1 MKQLK
6 RKHSE
11 IRLSSFQLLIE
22 IFERSHNFRI
32 MVLEELQFILNQTLE
47 TNNTYLP
54 PPKLAAKKLRT
65 LSAGKLFLF
74 WGFIFHFYM
83 KYILFC
89 NCQKRCICGN

>member
-47 TNNTYLP
+47 TNNRKEIKTGSQISEDRNSGR
-54 PPKLAAKKLRT
+54 K
-65 LSAGKLFLF
+65 SATP
-74 WGFIFHFYM
+74 
-83 KYILFC
+83 
-89 NCQKRCICGN
+89 QRQTR